1 MSDWALIGRAEEGV
15 RGFQMQG
22 AELIRDVIAP
32 DGGGFAGPKVIVGEA
47 AEELPAPVLPEDGLL
62 LPNWEQSSPP
72 DVISGWVRLWIAG
85 ALARYEQWDGVICAM
100 HGDLTHWILISA
112 NEAVSAQTTLTP
124 RLIAALG
131 GANAICPDALADT
144 MSQPERL
151 ASHLRKAEVV
161 GDAKA
166 LSGHL
171 LGAELAATR
180 PYWLGQQVLVISEKP
195 EAQNQALEVQSVPYT
210 AHHPEALL
218 GAGLA
223 ALAQRLGLAA

>member
-1 MSDWALIGRAEEGV
+1 MSDWALIGRAAEGV
-15 RGFQMQG
+15 RVFQMQG

-32 DGGGFAGPKVIVGEA
+32 DGGGFLGPKVIVGEA
-47 AEELPAPVLPEDGLL
+47 AEELPAPILPEDGLL
-62 LPNWEQSSPP
+62 LPNWEQAGPP

-85 ALARYEQWDGVICAM
+85 ALARHEQWDGVICAM

-151 ASHLRKAEVV
+151 ASHLRKAEVM

-166 LSGHL
+166 LTGHL

-210 AHHPEALL
+210 THHPEALV
-218 GAGLA
+218 GAGLT
-223 ALAQRLGLAA
+223 ALAQRLGFAA